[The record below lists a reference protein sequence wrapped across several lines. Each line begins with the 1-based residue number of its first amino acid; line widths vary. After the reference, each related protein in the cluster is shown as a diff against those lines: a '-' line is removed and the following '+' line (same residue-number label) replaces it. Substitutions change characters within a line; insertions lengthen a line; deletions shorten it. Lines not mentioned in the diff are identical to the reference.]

1 MSGETEDHCPER
13 WYSWGDS
20 NHRPPDPQ
28 LEVGGKRCLPLP
40 HLVGVKAPNFI
51 AFLVDC
57 RYRYLTGQ
65 NGPFLLPIVT

>member
-1 MSGETEDHCPER
+1 
-13 WYSWGDS
+13 
-20 NHRPPDPQ
+20 
-28 LEVGGKRCLPLP
+28 LP